1 MAMERVPYLVG
12 GGFEHSA
19 EVMRAALAASTSG
32 AEGLVSP
39 GDFKVTPTSVPGT
52 SVAVAPGNALIRNSY
67 GGGSAQTYA
76 VRAPSQTELPIQATG
91 SAGARTDLIIAR
103 VDDPTYAGGAFDATT
118 FEAAKFEVI
127 RGVPASTRAAAQLG
141 LSYPA
146 IALARVALPASTG
159 TVTAGMI
166 TDLRKLAQPRK
177 ERHLFVHPLVQG
189 DGVRRLASEDETG
202 QYWPDVTAWRVE
214 VPDWA
219 QRVRMVAQWGGVSL
233 LAAGGNSYGRLWV
246 RLGST
251 EDGAGVNSQ
260 ETSWDLPSNLV
271 GNVREAWMGGDDRAV
286 PAALRGREIPVG
298 LRGRVRGADTAA
310 SKPQLDSVSVVSLDL
325 EFYETAV

>member
-19 EVMRAALAASTSG
+19 EVMRSALAASTSG

-39 GDFKVTPTSVPGT
+39 GDFKVTPLPVPGT
-52 SVAVAPGNALIRNSY
+52 SIIVGPGNALIRNNY
-67 GGGSAQTYA
+67 GGGGAQTYA
-76 VRAPSQTELPIQATG
+76 VRAPQQTELPIQATG
-91 SAGARTDLIIAR
+91 SAGGRTDLIVAR
-103 VDDPTYAGGAFDATT
+103 VDDPTYAGTEFDPETY
-118 FEAAKFEVI
+118 EAAKFEVI
-127 RGVPASTRAAAQLG
+127 RGVPASTRTASQLG

-146 IALARVALPASTG
+146 IALARVTLPTSTG
-159 TVTAGMI
+159 TVTAGTI

-177 ERHLFVHPLVQG
+177 ERHLFVRPLVQG
-189 DGVRRLASEDETG
+189 DGVRRLANEDDTG

-214 VPDWA
+214 VPEWA

-233 LAAGGNSYGRLWV
+233 LAGGGNSYGRLWI

-251 EDGAGVNSQ
+251 EDSAGVNSQ
-260 ETSWDLPSNLV
+260 ETSWDLPDGLV

-286 PAALRGREIPVG
+286 PAALRGRDIPVG

>member
-19 EVMRAALAASTSG
+19 EVMRAALAAATSG
-32 AEGLVSP
+32 AEGILTP

-52 SVAVAPGNALIRNSY
+52 NIAVAPGNGLIRNSY
-67 GGGSAQTYA
+67 GGGGAQTYA
-76 VRAPSQTELPIQATG
+76 VRAPSQTQLPIQATG
-91 SAGARTDLIIAR
+91 SAGARTDLVVAR
-103 VDDPTYAGGAFDATT
+103 VDDPTYAGGPFDPGT

-127 RGVPASTRAAAQLG
+127 RGVPAVTTSAAELG

-146 IALARVALPASTG
+146 IALARITLPKSTG
-159 TVTAGMI
+159 TVTAGMVR
-166 TDLRKLAQPRK
+166 DLRKIAQPRK
-177 ERHLFVHPLVQG
+177 ERHIFVRPMVQG
-189 DGVRRLASEDETG
+189 DGVRRLANEDPTG
-202 QYWPDVTAWRVE
+202 QYWPDVTSWRVE
-214 VPDWA
+214 VPVWA

-233 LAAGGNSYGRLWV
+233 LADGKNSYGRLWV
-246 RLGST
+246 QLGSVS
-251 EDGAGVNSQ
+251 DPAAASSQ
-260 ETSWDLPSNLV
+260 ETSWDIPSNLA

-286 PAALRGREIPVG
+286 PVGLRGREIPVG